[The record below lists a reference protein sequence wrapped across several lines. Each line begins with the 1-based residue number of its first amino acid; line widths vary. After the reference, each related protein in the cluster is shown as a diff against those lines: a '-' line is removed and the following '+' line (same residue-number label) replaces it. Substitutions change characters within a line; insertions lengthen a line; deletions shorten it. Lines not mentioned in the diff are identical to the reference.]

1 MTDLAQWWAR
11 SERLRSVLL
20 ILLVMVLLW
29 EALCRGMAIRP
40 FILPAPSLVLK
51 DFLSEPAY
59 FMKHSGYTLLTTL
72 VGFIVAVIGG
82 VACAVGIVY
91 SKLLDR
97 LLSALLV
104 SLNAVPKVA
113 LAPLFVIWL
122 GTGTEPKIAIAIM
135 IAIFP
140 IVIDTVLGLKSVDPE
155 MINLARSCRA
165 SGMHVLLKIRF
176 PNALPSIFAGMKV
189 AISFALVGAIVG
201 EFVAGSIGLGHV
213 ILLSQGNFDTP
224 RVFVALTLLG
234 LLGTILFYLVDVAES
249 MLLPWHVSQRG
260 NHGDGPVAQ
269 RGL

>member
-1 MTDLAQWWAR
+1 M
-11 SERLRSVLL
+11 
-20 ILLVMVLLW
+20 
-29 EALCRGMAIRP
+29 
-40 FILPAPSLVLK
+40 LK

-260 NHGDGPVAQ
+260 NHGDAPVAQ